1 MLALFNIYNYMCIYV
16 YTKIWGYSFHVM
28 FIRNDWS
35 EGSNGAGQAA
45 WIAQP
50 KLVDDRWPGCFVLAV
65 ETKKGGGPHVRS
77 LSAVVRTY
85 RKNGCLTQKVGKNI

>member
-1 MLALFNIYNYMCIYV
+1 
-16 YTKIWGYSFHVM
+16 M
-28 FIRNDWS
+28 FIRNDRS

-65 ETKKGGGPHVRS
+65 ETKKRRWSARPLVVGGGPH
-77 LSAVVRTY
+77 
-85 RKNGCLTQKVGKNI
+85 I